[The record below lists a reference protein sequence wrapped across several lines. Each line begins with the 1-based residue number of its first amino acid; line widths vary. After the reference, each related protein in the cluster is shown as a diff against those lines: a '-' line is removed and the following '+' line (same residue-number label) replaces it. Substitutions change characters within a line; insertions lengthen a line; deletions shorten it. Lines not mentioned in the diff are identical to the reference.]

1 MYDELF
7 KEVDL
12 DVIEL
17 PIEMIDGKT
26 QFSAYIRQLPFTA
39 AEGESRQAVFRKLAE
54 AYAIYRQEHLP
65 KEEDEPEE
73 KQLTIDELLRYY
85 DGETIDGYGDF
96 FKE

>member
-12 DVIEL
+12 EVIEL

-26 QFSAYIRQLPFTA
+26 KFSAYIRQLPFIA

-65 KEEDEPEE
+65 KEEETEE